1 MVFKWFWPSK
11 ASHFRLNVDQN
22 FMCFLDPLKNDF
34 FAPPDRPWARKSH
47 RIEFLG
53 SFLAT
58 PGIFMVPIGAQN
70 HPSGAKSLQNL
81 YEGRSL
87 LPLGALHVARCTF

>member
-1 MVFKWFWPSK
+1 
-11 ASHFRLNVDQN
+11 
-22 FMCFLDPLKNDF
+22 MCFLDPLKNDF
-34 FAPPDRPWARKSH
+34 FAPPDRPWVRKSR

-70 HPSGAKSLQNL
+70 HPSDAQKAKIESAGCSFLAALEPTGAPEAAQSAPGLIFIDF
-81 YEGRSL
+81 S
-87 LPLGALHVARCTF
+87 